1 MSLKFEVRSSKFKVT
16 GLSFIV
22 YRLSE
27 EIDNEYIRFEYYYY
41 VETRNHEPGSRNI
54 FNVSDIV
61 PYNTMPIGMS
71 GF

>member
-16 GLSFIV
+16 G
-22 YRLSE
+22 LSE

-41 VETRNHEPGSRNI
+41 VETRNHEPGTRNI
-54 FNVSDIV
+54 FHVSDIV